1 MGGRVRTARTGIP
14 NGQSL
19 KLLLC
24 QNDLF
29 VAIFLAI
36 LEIAG
41 KVSPNSMA
49 NAKEPGIFVSEQY

>member
-1 MGGRVRTARTGIP
+1 MRTARTGIP